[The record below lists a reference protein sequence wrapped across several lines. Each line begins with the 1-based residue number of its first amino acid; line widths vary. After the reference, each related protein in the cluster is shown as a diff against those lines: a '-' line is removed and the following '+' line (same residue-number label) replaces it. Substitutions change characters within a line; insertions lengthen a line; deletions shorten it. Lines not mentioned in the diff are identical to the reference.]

1 MHDPRGVELNTIT
14 REQWRTLAAAHVGYM
29 LDAADVFL
37 YVFAL
42 NRIRAEFSLTNGQAG
57 MVATITLL
65 AAAAGGIVGGALTD
79 RLGRTRMLVYTI
91 VVYSIGSAGTA
102 LSSGLASLV
111 FWRAI
116 VGLGLG
122 GEWAAG
128 AVLVSETWPAKHRA
142 KAIGWMQSGWAIG
155 YLLAAAASALI
166 LPRYGWRWLFA
177 VGFLPAIAAVAIR
190 RGVKEPEVWQRRTT
204 SAGPSY
210 GLIFRAP
217 LLRTTVRATAL
228 TTSVLFAY
236 WGLFTWLPGFLSA
249 PVSAGGAGLS
259 ILQGST
265 WMMPTQIGAFFGYIS
280 FGWLADRMGRRPA
293 FALYVSVAALLTPLY
308 GATRSESLLF
318 LLGPF
323 IGFFGTGFFSLF
335 GVMLAELYPTA
346 VRASGQGFTYSTGR
360 GLGAL
365 APYIV
370 GTLADR
376 YGLGASLAINSAFF
390 LLGAV
395 LVWTLPET
403 GGVEIEMD

>member
-1 MHDPRGVELNTIT
+1 
-14 REQWRTLAAAHVGYM
+14 M

-37 YVFAL
+37 YAFAL
-42 NRIRAEFSLTNGQAG
+42 NRIRADFELTNAQAALG
-57 MVATITLL
+57 ASFTLL
-65 AAAAGGIVGGALTD
+65 AAAAGGIAGGILAD

-102 LSSGLASLV
+102 LISGLASLV
-111 FWRAI
+111 FWRSI

-128 AVLVSETWPAKHRA
+128 AVLVSEAWPAKHRA

-166 LPRYGWRWLFA
+166 LPRFGWRWLFA
-177 VGFLPAIAAVAIR
+177 VGFLPAIIAVLIR
-190 RGVKEPEVWQRRTT
+190 RGVPEPEVWRRHVPSAT
-204 SAGPSY
+204 SSFGR
-210 GLIFRAP
+210 IFRPPLAP
-217 LLRTTVRATAL
+217 ITLRATAL

-236 WGLFTWLPGFLSA
+236 WGLFTWLPGYLSA

-265 WMMPTQIGAFFGYIS
+265 WMIPTQIGAFFGYIS
-280 FGWLADRMGRRPA
+280 FGWLADRIGRRPA
-293 FALYVSVAALLTPLY
+293 FAFYVVMAACLTPLY
-308 GATRSESLLF
+308 GATRSENLIF

-346 VRASGQGFTYSTGR
+346 VRASGQGFTYGTGR

-365 APYIV
+365 APYAV
-370 GTLADR
+370 GALADR
-376 YGLGASLAINSAFF
+376 FGLGASLALNSAFF
-390 LLGAV
+390 LFGAI
-395 LVWTLPET
+395 LIWSFPET
-403 GGVEIEMD
+403 EGVELGDTLVK